1 MRKSTHINLN
11 GMAWKMHCLP
21 ALFSGAGRRVE
32 GAQ

>member
-1 MRKSTHINLN
+1 MRKPTGVNSN
-11 GMAWKMHCLP
+11 GMAWKMQCLP